1 MDASEAPEV
10 FGIGHYQKSDRS
22 TLRLHGSI
30 KITVDDEIN
39 ADGEYQDVNGN
50 TSTAEGTY
58 RLNDIK
64 LTGGAE
70 WFYKFEN
77 AVLGAGLAIN
87 NGVYHHFTVGLNTE
101 DMEFGAFWGFFNQM
115 VNADFGS
122 SSKSDEWSIEP
133 FYGFYLGFFII
144 EKIFLNYS
152 LSAYQPSF
160 GFLDSVKAPR
170 VVSHHF
176 IFGYH
181 LNKYFALNA
190 GGVYTSVRSSSFW
203 TISLGTSLYA
213 F

>member
-1 MDASEAPEV
+1 M
-10 FGIGHYQKSDRS
+10 
-22 TLRLHGSI
+22 RLHGSV
-30 KITVDDEIN
+30 KVTVGDEVD
-39 ADGEYQDVNGN
+39 ADGEYRDVNGN
-50 TSTAEGTY
+50 TSEAEGTY
-58 RLNDIK
+58 RLNDVK

-87 NGVYHHFTVGLNTE
+87 NGVYNHFTVGLNTE
-101 DMEFGAFWGFFNQM
+101 DMEVGAFWGFFNQM

-122 SSKSDEWSIEP
+122 SKSDDLSIEP
-133 FYGFYLGFFII
+133 FYGIYLGVFII
-144 EKIFLNYS
+144 EKILLNYS
-152 LSAYQPSF
+152 LSTYQPSF
-160 GFLDSVKAPR
+160 GFFETVKGPR
-170 VVSHHF
+170 IVSHHF

-190 GGVYTSVRSSSFW
+190 GFVYTSVRLSSFW